1 MKFKLNGD
9 GSINIEKKN
18 EIEQDILELQ
28 NPIKVEDFIKNIPGW
43 IEILNKF
50 TKPTTTSSKRPM
62 LILEDLTKENERQLY
77 TEKNLRAILNIVGA
91 KISLE
96 DFGGI
101 RYIKAVDLSR
111 NYVLYFVKSESQE
124 DGYYIVDPYKS
135 KCTCSGFK
143 YRHHCKHIDNLLG

>member
-50 TKPTTTSSKRPM
+50 TKPTTTPPKRPM

-91 KISLE
+91 KITLL
-96 DFGGI
+96 DFRGMPC
-101 RYIKAVDLSR
+101 IKAVDFPR
-111 NYVLYFVKSESQE
+111 NYVLYFAKSKSQE
-124 DGYYIVDPYKS
+124 DGFYIVDPYKS
-135 KCTCSGFK
+135 TCTCFGFK
-143 YRHHCKHIDNLLG
+143 YRHHCKHIDNIRG